1 MKNLKGFTDFI
12 SESSRR
18 DRQSWLK
25 SKGLAPDHGLKGEP
39 IEEFA
44 IDLADLMDVCPNLLS
59 IMVPVGS
66 GTSTSVNIN
75 REGKDWNVWERPL
88 DQDDARDQIIDHLT
102 SMSEKSAARGEIITF
117 RIWHFEIPGVRNLEK
132 QLVEFGGS
140 GQYQDLDPLALIQF
154 LKQNQELAA
163 NAVRFNITT
172 DSHSDREF
180 AAAMGRGDYGSL
192 D

>member
-12 SESSRR
+12 SESARR
-18 DRQSWLK
+18 ERLSWLK
-25 SKGLAPDHGLKGEP
+25 SKGLAQDHGLRGET
-39 IEEFA
+39 IEHFA
-44 IDLADLMDVCPNLLS
+44 TDLAEIMDLCPNLLS
-59 IMVPVGS
+59 ISVPSGS

-75 REGKDWNVWERPL
+75 REGKEWKVWERPL
-88 DQDDARDQIIDHLT
+88 DQADALDQIVNHLT
-102 SMSEKSAARGEIITF
+102 EMSDRSAARGEIVTF
-117 RIWHFEIPGVRNLEK
+117 RIWHFEIPGVRGLEK

-140 GQYQDLDPLALIQF
+140 GEYQDIDPLALIQF

-163 NAVRFNITT
+163 EAVRFNIST

-180 AAAMGRGDYGSL
+180 AAAMSRGDYGSL

>member
-12 SESSRR
+12 SESARR
-18 DRQSWLK
+18 ERLNWLK
-25 SKGLAPDHGLKGEP
+25 NKGLATDHGLRGET
-39 IEEFA
+39 IEHFA
-44 IDLADLMDVCPNLLS
+44 GDLAEIMELCPNLMS
-59 IMVPVGS
+59 ISVPTGS

-75 REGKDWNVWERPL
+75 REGKEWKVWERPL
-88 DQDDARDQIIDHLT
+88 DQADALEQIVNHLT
-102 SMSEKSAARGEIITF
+102 EMSERSASHGEIVTF
-117 RIWHFEIPGVRNLEK
+117 RIWLFEIPEVRGLEK

-140 GQYQDLDPLALIQF
+140 GEYQDIDTLALIQF

-163 NAVRFNITT
+163 DAVRFNITK

-180 AAAMGRGDYGSL
+180 AAAMSRGDYGSL